1 MQTLTKLKKPD
12 LLVYID
18 KLEIEN
24 TQLRL
29 KLNSM
34 ELTVKQSDD
43 YVTLE
48 SEKEELE
55 IKNQELTD
63 KLETLEAKIDAKYV
77 SMLYQ
82 VKQLLSTL
90 DGVAQ
95 PYSILDNDIHFLKS
109 VIEVQIIE
117 IEKDLE
123 ECLEKL

>member
-1 MQTLTKLKKPD
+1 MQTYTKLKKPD
-12 LLVYID
+12 LLVYVD
-18 KLEIEN
+18 KLKIEN

-29 KLNSM
+29 KLNSI

-48 SEKEELE
+48 SEKDELE
-55 IKNQELTD
+55 EKNTELKD
-63 KLETLEAKIDAKYV
+63 KLETLEDKLDEKY
-77 SMLYQ
+77 SFMLYQ
-82 VKQLLSTL
+82 VKQLLAKL

-109 VIEVQIIE
+109 GIETKILE

-123 ECLEKL
+123 E